1 MKKNYT
7 KEWKELQADTKV
19 FLEKIGG
26 KVMALDVNAF
36 NAPIVSVRNYK
47 KGYTR
52 AHRISAFN
60 GYGLS
65 YLDKG
70 ESKFL
75 EWKNVRDWDLYNI
88 FRWSL
93 KNNKE
98 AFSLWERYEKLLDS
112 TREGF
117 EHFVKKNGDCY
128 YQSPMKLRFV
138 MVRSQMDL
146 YRIGTWGVIL
156 KSKNGVEY
164 EDDFTMLD
172 MTSRCKLAE
181 FLAA

>member
-7 KEWKELQADTKV
+7 KEWKELQADTKA
-19 FLEKIGG
+19 FLERLGG
-26 KVMALDVNAF
+26 KVIVLDVKACG
-36 NAPIVSVRNYK
+36 APIVSIRNYK
-47 KGYTR
+47 EGCTR
-52 AHRISAFN
+52 AYRVSAFN
-60 GYGLS
+60 GYGLAYICKEGS
-65 YLDKG
+65 R
-70 ESKFL
+70 FV
-75 EWKNVRDWDLYNI
+75 EWKNVREWDLYHI
-88 FRWSL
+88 FEESL
-93 KNNKE
+93 KKDKE
-98 AFSLWERYEKLLDS
+98 AYALWERYEKLLDS